1 MSNTLESPADAV
13 LRSDPTYL
21 TSPSWFQT
29 LARFARRKPL
39 GAICGLTVLMFLII
53 GDLVPEM
60 LNKVISTAGLGAPV
74 PYVADILRD
83 TTPFVYAYDE
93 GILGERLQG
102 PSSRHLLG
110 TDSSGRDVFSRLVYG
125 ARVAVVVSFGALLI
139 SETIGATLGIVS
151 GFYGGL
157 VDKVGFRIVD
167 MFQSLPAL
175 VLLIT
180 ILAIYG
186 SGLWQLVFVLGLV
199 SGPAGSRVIRGQTLS
214 IMSSPYVESARV
226 IGASDRR
233 IMLRY
238 ILPNVFHL
246 IILQSTLR
254 LGAFVLIEASLSF
267 LGYGMKPPF
276 PSWGQMLSLD
286 GRNWMRFEPGLAVFP
301 GLVIGLLVFSY
312 NLFGD
317 ALRDVL
323 DPRLR
328 GTR

>member
-1 MSNTLESPADAV
+1 MAV
-13 LRSDPTYL
+13 
-21 TSPSWFQT
+21 TSPDSVARAAPSSLVATQPWYYPIV
-29 LARFARRKPL
+29 RFARRKPL
-39 GAICGLTVLMFLII
+39 GAVCGLVVITLLIV
-53 GDLVPEM
+53 GDLVPEV
-60 LNKVISTAGLGAPV
+60 LNKVSRTAGMGQPV
-74 PYVADILRD
+74 PYVADVLRD
-83 TTPFVYAYDE
+83 SLPFVYAYDK
-93 GILGERLQG
+93 GVLSERLQG
-102 PSSRHLLG
+102 PSSKHLLG
-110 TDSSGRDVFSRLVYG
+110 TDSSGRDVFSRLLYG

-139 SETIGATLGIVS
+139 SETIGATLGIMS

-157 VDKVGFRIVD
+157 VDKFGFRIVD

-180 ILAIYG
+180 ILSIYG
-186 SGLWQLVFVLGLV
+186 SGLWQLVLVLGLV
-199 SGPAGSRVIRGQTLS
+199 SGPAGSRVVRGQTLS

-233 IMLRY
+233 IMLKY

-267 LGYGMKPPF
+267 LGFGMKPPL

-301 GLVIGLLVFSY
+301 GLAIGLLVFSY